1 VINKKYPP
9 RFEFRT
15 FGHQLDE
22 PNARMAQLSDPV
34 PAELHFRKSAEIYIV
49 SLSIDSDNIK
59 IRNNIIDIK
68 RRLQRVGK
76 LEQWNPV
83 FKAAFPLSVS
93 DFERG
98 VAPVLGLANRNDQ
111 PPELTLDQFLEL
123 IENSSGLE
131 TIAVEKER
139 KAYSLNNTICEVA
152 EIRINRTTFIT
163 ICVESTDIEDIH
175 ETINQVG
182 LTDYENINYPEA
194 IKRINGMVD
203 KPLPT

>member
-1 VINKKYPP
+1 
-9 RFEFRT
+9 
-15 FGHQLDE
+15 
-22 PNARMAQLSDPV
+22 MAQLSDPV

-83 FKAAFPLSVS
+83 FKAGFPLSVS

-98 VAPVLGLANRNDQ
+98 VAPVLGLANLNYQ
-111 PPELTLDQFLEL
+111 SPELTLDQFLEL

-152 EIRINRTTFIT
+152 EIRINQTTFIT
-163 ICVESTDIEDIH
+163 ICVESTDIEDIY

>member
-1 VINKKYPP
+1 
-9 RFEFRT
+9 
-15 FGHQLDE
+15 
-22 PNARMAQLSDPV
+22 MAQLSDPV
-34 PAELHFRKSAEIYIV
+34 PAELYFRKSAEIYIV

-83 FKAAFPLSVS
+83 FKAGFPLSVS

-152 EIRINRTTFIT
+152 EIRINQTTFIT

-175 ETINQVG
+175 KTINQVG

-203 KPLPT
+203 KPLPTKND

>member
-1 VINKKYPP
+1 MINNKYPP

-22 PNARMAQLSDPV
+22 PSARMAQLSDPV

-49 SLSIDSDNIK
+49 SLSIESNNIK
-59 IRNNIIDIK
+59 IRNNILDIK
-68 RRLQRVGK
+68 ERLQQVGK

-83 FKAAFPLSVS
+83 FKANFPLSVS

-98 VAPVLGLANRNDQ
+98 LAPVLGLANRNDQ
-111 PPELTLDQFLEL
+111 PSKLTFDQFLEL

-152 EIRINRTTFIT
+152 EIRINQATFIT
-163 ICVESTDIEDIH
+163 MCVESTELEDIYK
-175 ETINQVG
+175 TINQVG
-182 LTDYENINYPEA
+182 LNDYENINYPGA
-194 IKRINGMVD
+194 IKRITGMVS